1 MDRPVIVIAGPTC
14 TGKSQTAVCVA
25 GKLGGEIV
33 SADSMQVY
41 RGMDIGTAKI
51 TTEERRGIPHHMI
64 DIADPHDGMN
74 VNLFTERALECI
86 ADIRDRGKAPV
97 LVGGTGFYIESI
109 LFDPAEGDAGI
120 DPEYRRRLRKR
131 AADGELAHLYA
142 ELCAKDPEY
151 ASTVHQNNVI
161 RVVRALEYMHVTGR
175 PYSEYALHTPS
186 RSRFPFRCFVLDDDR
201 RALYGRIDARVDAMV
216 AGGLAEEVLRL
227 LDSGVDEDSV
237 AMQGIGYRQMCSY
250 LSGDLSLQD
259 AVRDIKN
266 ATRHFAK
273 RQLTW
278 FRHRDYAE
286 WMDISGY
293 GRDPRLVSESIV
305 GLLERRTHRPTS
317 SDPAESLRS

>member
-14 TGKSQTAVCVA
+14 TGKSQTAVFVA

-41 RGMDIGTAKI
+41 RGMDIGTAKLPA
-51 TTEERRGIPHHMI
+51 EERGGIPHHMI
-64 DIADPHDGMN
+64 DIADPRDGMN
-74 VNLFTERALECI
+74 VSLFTEMALERI
-86 ADIRDRGKAPV
+86 GDIRDRGKVPI

-109 LFDPAEGDAGI
+109 LFDSAEGDAGI

-131 AADGELAHLYA
+131 VDEGELAHLYA

-151 ASTVHQNNVI
+151 AATVHQNNVI

-175 PYSEYALHTPS
+175 PYSEYALRSPT

-201 RALYGRIDARVDAMV
+201 RALYARIDDRVDAMV
-216 AGGLAEEVLRL
+216 SRGLADEVRGL

-237 AMQGIGYRQMCSY
+237 AMQAIGYRQLCSY
-250 LSGDLSLQD
+250 ISGDISLQD

-278 FRHRDYAE
+278 FRHRDYTE
-286 WMDISGY
+286 WVDISAY
-293 GRDPRLVSESIV
+293 GRDPDKVSGSII
-305 GLLERRTHRPTS
+305 GRLERQTP
-317 SDPAESLRS
+317 